1 MPTIF
6 LDKPDL
12 IDGASTV
19 VEADGQ
25 RLFVCKSGGVLRAAS
40 EMCPHQ
46 KLSLA
51 GARIRKG
58 SLFCPHHGARFDIE
72 SGKSLSSLTPKP
84 VVWLP
89 LRDTG
94 DTIEIDL

>member
-1 MPTIF
+1 MPTISIAT
-6 LDKPDL
+6 PDL
-12 IDGASTV
+12 ADGGSTI

-25 RLFVCKSGGVLRAAS
+25 RLFLCRSGGVLRAAS

-58 SLFCPHHGARFDIE
+58 SLFCPHHGARFDMDT
-72 SGKSLSSLTPKP
+72 GKSLSTLTSKP

-89 LRDTG
+89 LREAG
-94 DTIEIDL
+94 ETIEIDL